1 MADCHALSRAE
12 VTVCG
17 ANVEACNGVYHDK
30 EFSNCST
37 HNHIYENNRGGIIY
51 FADGQWRLKTQKLS
65 SDPIYAIDSDAAV
78 PPIGK
83 WRNQD
88 GIGYCNVEVAP
99 LAIVMQH
106 PPDVSFI
113 LFV

>member
-1 MADCHALSRAE
+1 VADCHALTHAE

-30 EFSNCST
+30 EFSNCPT
-37 HNHIYENNRGGIIY
+37 HNHIYENNNGGIIY
-51 FADGQWRLKTQKLS
+51 FADGQWRLKTQKSS
-65 SDPIYAIDSDAAV
+65 SDPLYAIDSDAAV

-83 WRNQD
+83 WRSQD

-106 PPDVSFI
+106 PPDASFI

>member
-1 MADCHALSRAE
+1 VADCHALTRAE

-30 EFSNCST
+30 EFSNCPT
-37 HNHIYENNRGGIIY
+37 HNHIYENNNGGIIY
-51 FADGQWRLKTQKLS
+51 FADGQWRLKTQKSS
-65 SDPIYAIDSDAAV
+65 SDPLYAIDSDAAV

-83 WRNQD
+83 WRSQD

-106 PPDVSFI
+106 PPDASFI

>member
-1 MADCHALSRAE
+1 MADCHAQSHTE

-30 EFSNCST
+30 DVSNGSI
-37 HNHIYENNRGGIIY
+37 HNHIYENNSGGIIY
-51 FADGQWRLKTQKLS
+51 FADGQWRLKTQKSS

-113 LFV
+113 